1 MKQVYFYDENTKEFN
16 GYDVI
21 EDTAKIPAN
30 ATTVKPVDSKG
41 FGLYAPTWNKDTNSW
56 DSLAKEDWEQK
67 HPAQPSKPTPEQ
79 IQLAALTKQVMALQ
93 TAVTKTSPESMDPK
107 EVSEVNEAMYA
118 MFKAYYPLGL
128 FTVDDCRL
136 AVQVHYFGKKEFKE
150 ITGQDYDTPAAPI
163 A

>member
-56 DSLAKEDWEQK
+56 DSLTKEDYELK
-67 HPAQPSKPTPEQ
+67 HPVQPAKPTPEQ

-93 TAVTKTSPESMDPK
+93 AAAATQTQSTDPK
-107 EVSEVNEAMYA
+107 EGYELNEAMYT

>member
-67 HPAQPSKPTPEQ
+67 HPAQPAKPTPEQ

-93 TAVTKTSPESMDPK
+93 AAAATQAQSTDPK
-107 EVSEVNEAMYA
+107 EGYELNEAMYT

-150 ITGQDYDTPAAPI
+150 ITGQDYDTQTDPI

>member
-1 MKQVYFYDENTKEFN
+1 MKKVYFYDNSTKEFA

-21 EDTAKIPAN
+21 DDAAEIPAN
-30 ATTVKPVDSKG
+30 ATTIEPT
-41 FGLYAPTWNKDTNSW
+41 GLYAPTWNKSKNSW
-56 DSLAKEDWEQK
+56 DSLTEEEWKQK
-67 HPAQPSKPTPEQ
+67 HPVPVPKPTPEQ

-93 TAVTKTSPESMDPK
+93 AAAAQQESTDPK
-107 EVSEVNEAMYA
+107 ETSEVNEAMYA

-136 AVQVHYFGKKEFKE
+136 AVKVHYFGKKEFKE

>member
-1 MKQVYFYDENTKEFN
+1 MKKVYFYDSTTKEFA

-21 EDTAKIPAN
+21 DDAAEFPAN
-30 ATTVKPVDSKG
+30 ATTVAPT
-41 FGLYAPTWNKDTNSW
+41 GLYAPTWNKNKNSW
-56 DSLAKEDWEQK
+56 DSLTKEEWDK
-67 HPAQPSKPTPEQ
+67 GHPAPVPKPTPEQ

-93 TAVTKTSPESMDPK
+93 AAAAQSEAADPK
-107 EVSEVNEAMYA
+107 EEYELNEAMYT

-136 AVQVHYFGKKEFKE
+136 AVKVHYFGKKEFKE

>member
-1 MKQVYFYDENTKEFN
+1 MKQVYFYDEKTKEFN

-21 EDTAKIPAN
+21 EDAAKIPAN

-41 FGLYAPTWNKDTNSW
+41 FGLYDPTWNEDTNSW
-56 DSLAKEDWEQK
+56 DSLAKEEWDKK
-67 HPAQPSKPTPEQ
+67 HPAQAPKPTPEQ

-93 TAVTKTSPESMDPK
+93 AAAAQQESMDPK
-107 EVSEVNEAMYA
+107 ETSEVNEAMYA
-118 MFKAYYPLGL
+118 MFKTYYPLGL

-150 ITGQDYDTPAAPI
+150 ITGQDYDTPAAQ
-163 A
+163 

>member
-1 MKQVYFYDENTKEFN
+1 MKQVYFYDGNKKFA

-21 EDTAKIPAN
+21 DDAAEIPAN
-30 ATTVKPVDSKG
+30 TTTVAPVDSNG
-41 FGLYAPTWNKDTNSW
+41 TGLYDPTWNEHTNSW
-56 DSLAKEDWEQK
+56 ESLTKEEWEQK
-67 HPAQPSKPTPEQ
+67 HPAPVPKPTPEQ

-93 TAVTKTSPESMDPK
+93 AAAPQSEAMDPK
-107 EVSEVNEAMYA
+107 EGYELNEAMYA

>member
-56 DSLAKEDWEQK
+56 DSLTKEDYELK
-67 HPAQPSKPTPEQ
+67 HPVQPSKPTPEQ

-93 TAVTKTSPESMDPK
+93 AAAAQQESTDPK
-107 EVSEVNEAMYA
+107 ETSEVNEAMYA
-118 MFKAYYPLGL
+118 MFKTYYPLGL

-136 AVQVHYFGKKEFKE
+136 AVQVHYFGKEQFKE

>member
-1 MKQVYFYDENTKEFN
+1 MKQVYFYDENTKVFN

-30 ATTVKPVDSKG
+30 AVTVKPVDSKG
-41 FGLYAPTWNKDTNSW
+41 FGLYSPTWNKDTNSW

-67 HPAQPSKPTPEQ
+67 HPAQPQKPTPEQ
-79 IQLAALTKQVMALQ
+79 IQLAALAKQVMALQ
-93 TAVTKTSPESMDPK
+93 AAVAQQESMDLK
-107 EVSEVNEAMYA
+107 ETSEVNEAMYA

-150 ITGQDYDTPAAPI
+150 ITGQDYDTSVTSPVA
-163 A
+163 